1 MYVLPLPHP
10 ALADL
15 STDVGVIHEYI
26 FPSPSISLAANA
38 TLDAAVLY
46 CAEGVNASC
55 SAVEALGADKAVE
68 GTMEFLPLMLIS
80 LYCAVGIVWAWL
92 RLSWVYLRR

>member
-1 MYVLPLPHP
+1 M
-10 ALADL
+10 
-15 STDVGVIHEYI
+15 
-26 FPSPSISLAANA
+26 
-38 TLDAAVLY
+38 LY
-46 CAEGVNASC
+46 CAEGANASC
-55 SAVEALGADKAVE
+55 SVVEALGVEKVVE